1 MAKPVHTRRTHS
13 QRPQRERKKKIKILE
28 RLKPHH
34 WKDPSFSRDVALAVA
49 VELTK
54 ASPKSTSTSVC
65 NLLAFGICW
74 LPGLGGGVCL
84 SSHMSRPSVIRLANV
99 RELLT
104 RRLVQIC
111 GSKQK
116 KKEEKTW
123 KKKRNREKEKTRE
136 KKAVWQI
143 LFIQAL
149 MDEGAFGYG
158 AAWLGRRRLHCAEI
172 LMILQL

>member
-1 MAKPVHTRRTHS
+1 M
-13 QRPQRERKKKIKILE
+13 
-28 RLKPHH
+28 
-34 WKDPSFSRDVALAVA
+34 
-49 VELTK
+49 
-54 ASPKSTSTSVC
+54 
-65 NLLAFGICW
+65 
-74 LPGLGGGVCL
+74 
-84 SSHMSRPSVIRLANV
+84 
-99 RELLT
+99 
-104 RRLVQIC
+104 LVQSYVQAVCHSFGKREGIANAKI
-111 GSKQK
+111 SPNLWKQAEK
-116 KKEEKTW
+116 KRRENL